1 MPKKTRRQFLR
12 VGGATAVASV
22 GIASLVTSAQT
33 ESSDEWSSIESPTT
47 KTLNGVVDTSE
58 GPFAVGAGGDVLA
71 RRKSGWEKVVEYGPQ
86 A

>member
-33 ESSDEWSSIESPTT
+33 ESSDEWSAVESPTT
-47 KTLNGVVDTSE
+47 GSE
-58 GPFAVGAGGDVLA
+58 
-71 RRKSGWEKVVEYGPQ
+71 SGSSVEAAKGESL
-86 A
+86 